1 MRRASKVPLLGL
13 LSLLG
18 IALAGCGGAPPP
30 PTVAAV
36 TVTASADAN
45 PDASGQGAPVAVR
58 IYQLASTANF
68 DKADFFQLY
77 QHEQETLG
85 ADLLGRDEVL
95 VTPGGTQQV
104 QKELKPGASFIGVV
118 VAFRDIQK
126 ATWRGSVAPP
136 PNKTTP
142 IQVTIQGL
150 NATVALAGGS

>member
-1 MRRASKVPLLGL
+1 MRGAFRVPVLSL
-13 LSLLG
+13 LSLVG

-36 TVTASADAN
+36 TITASADAN
-45 PDASGQGAPVAVR
+45 PDAAGQGAPVAVR

-85 ADLLGRDEVL
+85 SDLLGRDEVL
-95 VTPGGTQQV
+95 VPPGGTQQV

-118 VAFRDIQK
+118 AAFRDIQK
-126 ATWRGSVAPP
+126 ANWRGSVAPP
-136 PNKTTP
+136 PHKTTP
-142 IQVTIQGL
+142 VTVTVQGL
-150 NATVALAGGS
+150 NVTVALAGGS

>member
-1 MRRASKVPLLGL
+1 MRGAFRAPALGF

-18 IALAGCGGAPPP
+18 VALTSCGGAPPP
-30 PTVAAV
+30 PTVAVV
-36 TVTASADAN
+36 TITASADAN
-45 PDASGQGAPVAVR
+45 PDAAGQGAPVAVR

-85 ADLLGRDEVL
+85 ADLLGRDEV
-95 VTPGGTQQV
+95 VIPPGGTQQV
-104 QKELKPGASFIGVV
+104 QKELKSGASFIGVA

-126 ATWRGSVAPP
+126 ANWRGSVAPP

-142 IQVTIQGL
+142 VTVTIQGL